1 MKTSPKKRPLLRWYK
16 MGREEI
22 VDIFGEESAF
32 LGVLDGV
39 YNAWIL
45 FGRVSATSLTGR
57 WLLKVLNSRFCDLMF

>member
-45 FGRVSATSLTGR
+45 FGRVPATSLNYKKMVTAGAE
-57 WLLKVLNSRFCDLMF
+57 LKIH

>member
-1 MKTSPKKRPLLRWYK
+1 

-45 FGRVSATSLTGR
+45 FGRVSATSLNYKKMVTAGAE
-57 WLLKVLNSRFCDLMF
+57 LKIH